1 MSKKTVVD
9 IVGRDLSEEGE
20 KLVERNF
27 FNFDYGDSDLG

>member
-9 IVGRDLSEEGE
+9 IVGRDLSDKGD